1 MTPNELLDLVKAQ
14 FQVIYLDS
22 AKLTNLLKQAIG
34 TYQDKAG
41 LIRKLQFGDEDTEAD
56 TPDDL
61 LEIIGVSDAEGRWHE
76 YRTAVSEDTVTVT
89 VVEQLYPGTTTVK
102 SLKPYT
108 MTYFVNLRDMDLEED
123 ELPAETIGLLRDYL
137 EALIAIPNTARARQ
151 IATATGIQ
159 AEYSTDEEL
168 KVRKDALELAMED
181 SQAIIPMATVY

>member
-1 MTPNELLDLVKAQ
+1 MTPSALLDLVKTQ

-22 AKLTNLLKQAIG
+22 VKLTNLLRQALG

-41 LIRKLQFGDEDTEAD
+41 LVRKVQFGDDATEAV

-61 LEIIGVSDAEGRWHE
+61 LEVIGAADAEGRWHE
-76 YRTAVSEDTVTVT
+76 YRMGAESIT
-89 VVEQLYPGTTTVK
+89 VVEQTGK
-102 SLKPYT
+102 SVKPYIVS
-108 MTYFVNLRDMDLEED
+108 YFVNLRDMDIDTD
-123 ELPAETIGLLRDYL
+123 ELPPETVGPLRDYL

-159 AEYSTDEEL
+159 AEYPSDDEL
-168 KVRKDALELAMED
+168 RGRKEDLELAMED